1 MNKKIEV
8 QNYSD
13 VQSHLIKSRRSI
25 SLLMGNGFSVAFD
38 KNIFTYNALAD
49 FLISKSDP
57 LINNLFNTIKTKNFE
72 LIMQQLKTTIQ
83 LLHAFKAE
91 ERIISEITEASAKLK
106 NGLIR
111 SIQEMHPE
119 HVFKVSEE
127 KSNCCANFLNLFLKS
142 KGEIFTTNYD
152 LLLYWT
158 LVRNNL
164 SNHIDGFGK
173 ELENDNFIND
183 GEIPQWSNDVV
194 WGPNSKDQNIHYL
207 HGALHIFNEK
217 INIIKEQYDPQNYL
231 LENIT
236 QRIEDGTYPVF
247 VTAGSS
253 LEKLEQI
260 RSNRYLSFCYDK
272 LCNING
278 SLVTFG
284 FNFGEYDEH
293 IIDALNK
300 AHHSKAKM
308 PPKLWSIYIGTYND
322 SDVQHIRSIEH
333 KFAAPIRIFDA
344 KTAPVWSDI

>member
-1 MNKKIEV
+1 
-8 QNYSD
+8 
-13 VQSHLIKSRRSI
+13 
-25 SLLMGNGFSVAFD
+25 
-38 KNIFTYNALAD
+38 
-49 FLISKSDP
+49 
-57 LINNLFNTIKTKNFE
+57 
-72 LIMQQLKTTIQ
+72 MQQLKTTIQ

-91 ERIISEITEASAKLK
+91 GRIISEITEASAKLK
-106 NGLIR
+106 NGLMK

-119 HVFKVSEE
+119 HVFKVSKEQ
-127 KSNCCANFLNLFLKS
+127 SNCCANFMELFIKS

-164 SNHIDGFGK
+164 SKHIDGFGK
-173 ELENDNFIND
+173 ELEDDNFINN
-183 GEIPQWSNDVV
+183 GEDPQWSSDVI

-217 INIIKEQYDPQNYL
+217 INIVKEQYNPQNYL
-231 LENIT
+231 LEKIT
-236 QRIEDGTYPVF
+236 QRIQDETYPVF

-272 LCNING
+272 LCDIDG

-284 FNFGEYDEH
+284 FNFGDYDEH

-300 AHHSKAKM
+300 AHHSKSKM
-308 PPKLWSIYIGTYND
+308 PPKLWSIYR
-322 SDVQHIRSIEH
+322 HL
-333 KFAAPIRIFDA
+333 
-344 KTAPVWSDI
+344 W